1 MGNLTSKQK
10 TDETVFNNFYEV
22 IDYIASYYILK
33 ADFKSLKKLNNPEYC
48 NKLVMITTDVIKKAF
63 NTRDIQ
69 FIAKRIQDG
78 LEVNE
83 MKDTNYTY
91 MTHDQLDSLDI
102 KNTQTGNVKKDDI
115 CVGISEFY
123 IKIANVFAS
132 IVMTINP
139 VFSYK
144 ENGVDAVVG
153 LSGREKIPAGV
164 SVNMNKFSFCDNR
177 ISALERG
184 KTTLGDR
191 TTLNPKIC
199 DINLDANGNVKNL
212 TNEPGLL
219 NLENLYLDSKF
230 DYTTGTFTE
239 RSKDSQEQY
248 MKDLRTFYKSFHDED
263 LPPGVDSFAQVIL
276 RDYNQKD
283 DCKPENGELLKKT
296 IEVPNKDDLFV
307 KYAKHLKDM
316 TTRASNNHKYLLEI
330 INDLFSK
337 KESSEGKNLIRINP
351 KLNDAKLDAIII
363 QTRILIVRMYAQ
375 CELDYLEGVKLYEAI
390 VHSTIYK
397 ISEKQL
403 QYFEN
408 EAAMMMVEQF
418 GDDTPENMEGQQE
431 GQTGYPSQNF
441 PSLAP
446 GSQFDANMQQQQNP
460 GESGMYGQDG
470 NTGEL
475 GMPGQD
481 GNTGELG
488 MPGQDGNTGGPG
500 MPGQDGNTG
509 GPGMPGQDGN
519 TGGPGMPGQ
528 DQQQPY
534 GQDQQQQ
541 QPYGQEQP
549 QPYGQDQQQQ
559 QPYGQQ
565 QPQPYGQDQQQ
576 QQPQG
581 PENQY
586 GQSTG
591 FENQNQNIPQQAEP
605 GISSPQAYDQVS
617 QQPGDQQYGQQ
628 PPIGEQTY
636 GYQQINNNMDNQT
649 LGQPPAQQPPLA
661 PIQQPPL
668 APIQQPPLAQPPI
681 QQPVRQPPYAQ
692 PLVQP
697 NRY

>member
-48 NKLVMITTDVIKKAF
+48 NKLVMITSDVIKKAF

-83 MKDTNYTY
+83 MKNNNYTY
-91 MTHDQLDSLDI
+91 MTQDQLDNLDI
-102 KNTQTGNVKKDDI
+102 KNTQSGIKKEDI
-115 CVGISEFY
+115 CIGISEFY

-144 ENGVDAVVG
+144 ENGVDTVVG
-153 LSGREKIPAGV
+153 LSEREKIPAGV

-219 NLENLYLDSKF
+219 NLENLYLDSNF

-248 MKDLRTFYKSFHDED
+248 MKDLTTFYKSFHGDEM
-263 LPPGVDSFAQVIL
+263 PPGIDSFAQVIL

-307 KYAKHLKDM
+307 KYAKHLKNM

-351 KLNDAKLDAIII
+351 KLNDVKLNAIIN

-418 GDDTPENMEGQQE
+418 GDDTPENMAGQQE
-431 GQTGYPSQNF
+431 GQTGEPLQQYGDQTQNIPSYGLT
-441 PSLAP
+441 PE
-446 GSQFDANMQQQQNP
+446 SQLDMNMQQQPNQGEPGMQGTEGYNP
-460 GESGMYGQDG
+460 DEPGIQGQDG
-470 NTGEL
+470 NMG
-475 GMPGQD
+475 GPGIQGQD
-481 GNTGELG
+481 GNMGEPG
-488 MPGQDGNTGGPG
+488 IQGQDGNMGEPG
-500 MPGQDGNTG
+500 IQGQDGNMG
-509 GPGMPGQDGN
+509 EPGIQGQDSNMGEPGIQGQDGN
-519 TGGPGMPGQ
+519 MG
-528 DQQQPY
+528 
-534 GQDQQQQ
+534 
-541 QPYGQEQP
+541 
-549 QPYGQDQQQQ
+549 
-559 QPYGQQ
+559 
-565 QPQPYGQDQQQ
+565 
-576 QQPQG
+576 
-581 PENQY
+581 
-586 GQSTG
+586 
-591 FENQNQNIPQQAEP
+591 EP
-605 GISSPQAYDQVS
+605 GIQGQDGNMGEPGIQGQDGNMGEPGFNEVAPTSPEVYDQPAQPVIQPS
-617 QQPGDQQYGQQ
+617 PYAQSVIQQSPYAQPAHPLGQQ
-628 PPIGEQTY
+628 SPYDQP
-636 GYQQINNNMDNQT
+636 
-649 LGQPPAQQPPLA
+649 LGQPSPYAQPAQPTQPV
-661 PIQQPPL
+661 IQPSPYDQP
-668 APIQQPPLAQPPI
+668 AQPLGQQSPYA
-681 QQPVRQPPYAQ
+681 QPVRQPSPYAQ

>member
-500 MPGQDGNTG
+500 MPGQEGNK
-509 GPGMPGQDGN
+509 PG
-519 TGGPGMPGQ
+519 
-528 DQQQPY
+528 
-534 GQDQQQQ
+534 
-541 QPYGQEQP
+541 
-549 QPYGQDQQQQ
+549 
-559 QPYGQQ
+559 
-565 QPQPYGQDQQQ
+565 
-576 QQPQG
+576 
-581 PENQY
+581 
-586 GQSTG
+586 
-591 FENQNQNIPQQAEP
+591 A
-605 GISSPQAYDQVS
+605 
-617 QQPGDQQYGQQ
+617 
-628 PPIGEQTY
+628 
-636 GYQQINNNMDNQT
+636 
-649 LGQPPAQQPPLA
+649 
-661 PIQQPPL
+661 
-668 APIQQPPLAQPPI
+668 
-681 QQPVRQPPYAQ
+681 R
-692 PLVQP
+692 
-697 NRY
+697 

>member
-48 NKLVMITTDVIKKAF
+48 NKLVMMTTDVIKKAF

-83 MKDTNYTY
+83 MKNNNYTY

-248 MKDLRTFYKSFHDED
+248 MKDLTTFYKSFHGED
-263 LPPGVDSFAQVIL
+263 LPPGIDSFAQVIL

-307 KYAKHLKDM
+307 KYAKHLKNM

-337 KESSEGKNLIRINP
+337 KESSDGKNLIRINP
-351 KLNDAKLDAIII
+351 KLNDAKLDAIIN

-418 GDDTPENMEGQQE
+418 GDDTPENMDGQQE
-431 GQTGYPSQNF
+431 GQTGYPSQND

-446 GSQFDANMQQQQNP
+446 GSQLDANMQQQQNP
-460 GESGMYGQDG
+460 EESVMYGQ
-470 NTGEL
+470 E
-475 GMPGQD
+475 
-481 GNTGELG
+481 
-488 MPGQDGNTGGPG
+488 
-500 MPGQDGNTG
+500 
-509 GPGMPGQDGN
+509 
-519 TGGPGMPGQ
+519 
-528 DQQQPY
+528 QQQPY
-534 GQDQQQQ
+534 GQDQQQ
-541 QPYGQEQP
+541 PYGQEQP
-549 QPYGQDQQQQ
+549 QTYGQDQQHEQPYGQEHQQEQPYGQEQQQQ
-559 QPYGQQ
+559 QPYGQD
-565 QPQPYGQDQQQ
+565 QPQEQE
-576 QQPQG
+576 QG
-581 PENQY
+581 PGNQY

-605 GISSPQAYDQVS
+605 GISSPEAYDQVP

-636 GYQQINNNMDNQT
+636 GYQQINNNMGNPPQA
-649 LGQPPAQQPPLA
+649 PAQQSPPV
-661 PIQQPPL
+661 QPSPY
-668 APIQQPPLAQPPI
+668 A
-681 QQPVRQPPYAQ
+681 QPVRQPSPYAQ

>member
-83 MKDTNYTY
+83 MKNNNYTY

-248 MKDLRTFYKSFHDED
+248 MKDLTTFYKSFHDDD

-307 KYAKHLKDM
+307 KYAKHLKNM

-337 KESSEGKNLIRINP
+337 KESSDGKNLIRINP
-351 KLNDAKLDAIII
+351 KLNDAKLDAIIN

-418 GDDTPENMEGQQE
+418 GDDTPENMDGQQE
-431 GQTGYPSQNF
+431 GQTGYPSQND

-460 GESGMYGQDG
+460 GESGMYGQ
-470 NTGEL
+470 EQQQQ
-475 GMPGQD
+475 PY
-481 GNTGELG
+481 
-488 MPGQDGNTGGPG
+488 
-500 MPGQDGNTG
+500 
-509 GPGMPGQDGN
+509 
-519 TGGPGMPGQ
+519 GQ

-541 QPYGQEQP
+541 QSYGQDQQQEQPYGQEQQQQQSYGQDQP
-549 QPYGQDQQQQ
+549 QEQPYGQEQQQQ
-559 QPYGQQ
+559 QPYGQEQPQEQPYGQEQQQQ
-565 QPQPYGQDQQQ
+565 QPYGQEQQQQQPYGQDQPQ
-576 QQPQG
+576 QQPYGQEQPQEQEQG
-581 PENQY
+581 HGNQY

-605 GISSPQAYDQVS
+605 GMSSPEAYDQVP

-636 GYQQINNNMDNQT
+636 GYQQINNNMDNPP
-649 LGQPPAQQPPLA
+649 QPPAQQSPPV
-661 PIQQPPL
+661 QPSPY
-668 APIQQPPLAQPPI
+668 A
-681 QQPVRQPPYAQ
+681 QPVRQPSPYAQ